1 MRAACVRP
9 PAPRSLCL
17 AAAGPGRGIGWQS
30 RQVAASPLYGV
41 SAHPAAC
48 SPHCRRRETADRCL
62 QLLKTAQPGAIQALD
77 ITGGAPELNPEF
89 RWGGGRERGGVCVE
103 RRGYRLGGPVLDP
116 EFRWGRRT
124 GRDGGREEGLQVE
137 MPRHSSR
144 AGSPQGALLA
154 PFPPCWPLC
163 LAWPHACQPVTPART
178 HAALRAWHPCG
189 LSEGV
194 RV

>member
-89 RWGGGRERGGVCVE
+89 RWGGREREGWGVC
-103 RRGYRLGGPVLDP
+103 G
-116 EFRWGRRT
+116 
-124 GRDGGREEGLQVE
+124 EEGLQAGWTGAG
-137 MPRHSSR
+137 PRVQVGTQDR
-144 AGSPQGALLA
+144 
-154 PFPPCWPLC
+154 
-163 LAWPHACQPVTPART
+163 
-178 HAALRAWHPCG
+178 
-189 LSEGV
+189 EGWG
-194 RV
+194 